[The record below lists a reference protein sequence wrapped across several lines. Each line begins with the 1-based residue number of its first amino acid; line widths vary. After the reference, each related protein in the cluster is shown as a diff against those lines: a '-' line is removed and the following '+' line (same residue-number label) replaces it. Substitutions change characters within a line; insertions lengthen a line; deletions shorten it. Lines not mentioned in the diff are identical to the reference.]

1 MPMRMSRKASVLWKS
16 MLTGAKRQWGRTLS
30 KEIKARLWAEMS
42 AYIRVGACDYL
53 VLVRDMCRA
62 ARHQGF
68 VVGAGRGA
76 AVGSAVCS
84 ALGITGIDPIRHGLL
99 FERFLCGRKNEFP
112 DIDFEFDREGRDWVR
127 DWLVRRFGA
136 DRVAHIMYH
145 LPEPSSKT
153 GLSVHPS
160 AVAISDVPHD
170 RLFTVRSVDGPRLG
184 SRHRVLNLLHADRRE
199 AEAAGLLL
207 VDLLPHEGLTR
218 IRRTLARIRRSGRR
232 VPNMDKLPL
241 DDEPTLR
248 LFRKGHTAGI
258 SLFDS
263 ADTRKALRRVAPQTF
278 DDLVVFLATKGS
290 VVKNVDEVCRAYC
303 EDTDGTLVFQEQ
315 LDAAIS
321 DLAGV
326 TLKEAELICRR
337 LRRGHPCAALSNVK
351 EREHLEALAKT
362 DLPMKSHAVSRAYLG
377 YQQAYLKAHYPSYW
391 KSTIRSERSV
401 AE

>member
-1 MPMRMSRKASVLWKS
+1 MPMRMSRKDSVLWRS
-16 MLTGAKRQWGRTLS
+16 VLAGANRRWKRTLT
-30 KEIKARLWAEMS
+30 KEIKARLWTEMS
-42 AYIRVGACDYL
+42 TYIRVEACNYL
-53 VLVRDMCRA
+53 ALVRDMCRA
-62 ARHQGF
+62 ARRQGF
-68 VVGAGRGA
+68 VVCAGRGA

-112 DIDFEFDREGRDWVR
+112 DVDFEFDRAGREWAR

-136 DRVAHIMYH
+136 DRVAHIMYR
-145 LPEPSSKT
+145 LPDLNSNS
-153 GLSVHPS
+153 GISVHPS
-160 AVAISDVPHD
+160 AVAISDVPLD

-184 SRHRVLNLLHADRRE
+184 SRHKVLNLLPADRRE

-218 IRRTLARIRRSGRR
+218 IHRVLERIRRSGRR

-248 LFRKGHTAGI
+248 LFRKGQTAGI

-263 ADTRKALRRVAPQTF
+263 ADTRKMLRCVAPKTF
-278 DDLVVFLATKGS
+278 DDLVVFLATRGS
-290 VVKNVDEVCRAYC
+290 AVQNVDEVCCAYC
-303 EDTDGTLVFQEQ
+303 EDTNGALVFEEQ
-315 LDAAIS
+315 LDAVLF

-326 TLKEAELICRR
+326 TLREAELIRR
-337 LRRGHPCAALSNVK
+337 WLHRGHSCAALANVK
-351 EREHLEALAKT
+351 ERERLETLAKT

-377 YQQAYLKAHYPSYW
+377 YQQAYLKVHYPSHW

>member
-1 MPMRMSRKASVLWKS
+1 MPMRMSRKDSDLWKS
-16 MLTGAKRQWGRTLS
+16 VLTGAKRRWGRILS

-53 VLVRDMCRA
+53 ALIRDMCRA

-68 VVGAGRGA
+68 AVGAGRGA
-76 AVGSAVCS
+76 AVGSAVCY
-84 ALGITGIDPIRHGLL
+84 ALGITSVDPIRHGLL

-112 DIDFEFDREGRDWVR
+112 DVDFEFDREGRDWAR

-136 DRVAHIMYH
+136 GRVAHIMYR
-145 LPEPSSKT
+145 LSEPSSKA
-153 GLSVHPS
+153 GFSVHPS
-160 AVAISDVPHD
+160 AVAISDIPFD
-170 RLFTVRSVDGPRLG
+170 RLFSVLSVDGPRLG
-184 SRHRVLNLLHADRRE
+184 SRHKVLNLLPADRGE

-218 IRRTLARIRRSGRR
+218 IHRVLERIRRSGRR
-232 VPNMDKLPL
+232 VPNMDKLPF

-263 ADTRKALRRVAPQTF
+263 VDTRKALRRVAPQTF
-278 DDLVVFLATKGS
+278 DDLVIFLATKGS
-290 VVKNVDEVCRAYC
+290 AMQNVDEVCRAYC
-303 EDTDGTLVFQEQ
+303 EDTDGALVFQEQ
-315 LDAAIS
+315 LDAVLS

-326 TLKEAELICRR
+326 TLKEAELIRR
-337 LRRGHPCAALSNVK
+337 WFHRGHSCAALANVK

-377 YQQAYLKAHYPSYW
+377 YQQAYLKAHYPSHW